1 MINEIDSF
9 KVQEMEKLIHNS
21 ALYDMCILVDSM
33 LHLVFNEWMN
43 VDCVIMYKKYTD
55 QYIFLNNNY

>member
-33 LHLVFNEWMN
+33 LHLVFNE
-43 VDCVIMYKKYTD
+43 
-55 QYIFLNNNY
+55 